1 MVDFQRARSAEQ
13 REARRRAILTTAA
26 AMLGELPVA
35 DLSLNELSRRVGLAK
50 SNVLRYFESREAVL
64 LELLDDA
71 AREWLDGLAAA
82 LRETVAATEP
92 VDKRCEA
99 VGAGTAATIA
109 ERPVLCELVAASG
122 AVLERNVSVE
132 VARRHKESMLDSG
145 AALARMLCAALP
157 ELGPKGAETFTAGL
171 FVTVAGLWPMSCP
184 TEAVL
189 RVYDD
194 PRFAAF
200 RIEYPDA
207 LRDLLTASL
216 AGCLARWPG

>member
-1 MVDFQRARSAEQ
+1 MIDFQRARSAEQ

-26 AMLGELPVA
+26 AMLRELPVA

-71 AREWLDGLAAA
+71 SRDWLDALAAT
-82 LRETVAATEP
+82 LRQTVDAAAP
-92 VDKRCEA
+92 AHKRCEA
-99 VGAGTAATIA
+99 IGAGAAATIA

-122 AVLERNVSVE
+122 AVLERNVSVD
-132 VARRHKESMLDSG
+132 VARRHKESMLANGD
-145 AALARMLCAALP
+145 ALARMIGTALP

-171 FVTVAGLWPMSCP
+171 FVTVAGLWPLSCP

-200 RIEYPDA
+200 RIEFPDA

-216 AGCLARWPG
+216 AGCLARWPA